1 MNADSKIP
9 VTVLT
14 GFLGTGKTTLLN
26 YILRERHGKRIAVI
40 ENEVGAVNIDASLV
54 VSSAEEI
61 YEMTNGC
68 ICCVTSVR
76 ADVIELMRKLVARR
90 DRIDYILVEASGL
103 ADPRPVAGA
112 FFAEDPIVDDVTLD
126 GIVALVDAAHIER
139 HLDDHRGSAFDNQA
153 VDQLVSADRIIVNKI
168 DLVSPADVERIC
180 RRVRALNERAVVSTA
195 RFAAVDLDDLLGIEA
210 FEVSKRAA
218 SQPGFLDETYH
229 HRHDPA
235 VTSMTVHLEGDLEST
250 RLRVAADAI
259 AARFGDQLLR
269 WKGVLAVKGSD
280 RRVVLQGVH
289 ELYEIYPLDSWRD
302 GDQRASKIVL
312 IGTGLDEEWLR
323 NEFSHCLVA
332 AMEEDRK

>member
-1 MNADSKIP
+1 MSADSKIP

-26 YILRERHGKRIAVI
+26 YILQERHGKRIAVI

-76 ADVIELMRKLVARR
+76 ADVIELLRKLVARR

-103 ADPRPVAGA
+103 ADPLPVAGA

-139 HLDDHRGSAFDNQA
+139 HLDDHRGSASDNQA

-168 DLVSPADVERIC
+168 DLVSPADVERVC
-180 RRVRALNERAVVSTA
+180 RRVRAINERAVVSTA

-235 VTSMTVHLEGDLEST
+235 VTSITVHLQGDLEST
-250 RLRVAADAI
+250 RLRVAADEI

-269 WKGVLAVKGSD
+269 WKGVLAVRGSD

-302 GDQRASKIVL
+302 GDHRASKIVF
-312 IGTGLDEEWLR
+312 IGTELDEEWLR
-323 NEFSHCLVA
+323 NEFSRCLVA
-332 AMEEDRK
+332 AMEEDRR